1 MGQFLTDITA
11 KIFRKGMVIMME
23 EIVMVRGDTLKL
35 YIESIISSDGNEY
48 ALSDTDVIYFE
59 LRKEKCSDTAVI
71 RKELTADDL
80 SDRGLPVVL
89 YPCDTA
95 ELPFGNYLFDIRLVM
110 DKDNIF
116 TIVPMTRLKIIPAV
130 TVITRG

>member
-1 MGQFLTDITA
+1 
-11 KIFRKGMVIMME
+11 MVIMME

>member
-1 MGQFLTDITA
+1 MGRFLIAITA